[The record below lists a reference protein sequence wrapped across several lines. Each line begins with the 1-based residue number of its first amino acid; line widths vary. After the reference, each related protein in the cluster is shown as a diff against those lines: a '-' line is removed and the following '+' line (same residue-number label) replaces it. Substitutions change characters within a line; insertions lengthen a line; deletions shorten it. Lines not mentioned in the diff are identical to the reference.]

1 MARFLS
7 LRPLAAS
14 LWTLQNLTAA
24 DKTQGV
30 TSFRLSDAF
39 DKWERASELM
49 QQLHQDARQIT
60 AQLCAYLPRDSP
72 EAVHKASEIRR
83 LIMLGCTLMKTHV
96 RGEKSDLEFEVSH
109 GLLLTHS
116 PRTEQEALKKV
127 TTVASGPAGDGK
139 KDKPTKNLSS
149 RCDSV

>member
-1 MARFLS
+1 M
-7 LRPLAAS
+7 
-14 LWTLQNLTAA
+14 
-24 DKTQGV
+24 

-109 GLLLTHS
+109 GLCSSLTTHGA
-116 PRTEQEALKKV
+116 RGVEEGDHGRV
-127 TTVASGPAGDGK
+127 GAGGRRK
-139 KDKPTKNLSS
+139 KDKYRPRIFPPAVILCELCVLICQHT
-149 RCDSV
+149 